1 MQAPPVHQRDF
12 IMVFRNILPLVMNLE
27 SISTEELNEILPQ
40 EHVHVFDM
48 NDPVRWQTTHIPGAQ
63 NLDPNSFSESDLKAD
78 KNSTIVFY
86 CSNPMCRKAPN
97 AAKKVKGM
105 GFNDVRVLSAGITGW
120 MSDGYEVEAA

>member
-1 MQAPPVHQRDF
+1 
-12 IMVFRNILPLVMNLE
+12 MVFRNILPLVMNLE
-27 SISTEELNEILPQ
+27 SISTEELNGILAQ
-40 EHVHVFDM
+40 ENVHVFDM
-48 NDPVRWQTTHIPGAQ
+48 NDSSRWQQTHIPGAQ
-63 NLDPNSFSESDLKAD
+63 NLDPNSFSESDLNAD
-78 KNSTIVFY
+78 KNSTLVFY